1 MKGSSQEGHR
11 SAYKHTAATSDQ
23 HGTTSDGKRG
33 DSHRD
38 TNRDRDRDKDKEFSA
53 ETAQTVLPFCVLD
66 IRWLLQL
73 NEQYGTDESKV
84 RDTTGEE
91 DYRGTGS
98 RLEKKTGL
106 GYGKS
111 MNEDDARS
119 ISTTSRKE
127 EVLDSIQFL
136 QNSVVIITKTH
147 TVLRTVRHARPS
159 TADVSSHHDSPHSP
173 HFNANTSSSRGEV
186 GVHRQAGKEAGKEVV
201 REVQKEGGKAVGK
214 SRQIVE
220 EAVSGLSG
228 QIERDGSTEE
238 GVTRSVSR
246 LDVREV
252 REEVKLVGGTVY
264 TCALFGEIECYL
276 YFILSSC
283 PPHAILSCTVLS
295 YPILFGSYY
304 FSYCQITTKVPPLSY
319 LDNNASIL
327 IMHSGCYITC
337 FYSLLIAS
345 EPYTLPSPTLTVSS
359 PHLSLPYSSPFPS
372 PPAFHFPSSPLPLIP
387 SYPLVP
393 SILSLTFSPLSFLT
407 LFSDRRRAESV
418 SMCAAPSLRLLCHIH
433 LYHRPMPSKRQQ
445 RPHTACDTY
454 LSAVISM
461 SIHLHILDC
470 LLYQRLLPSSRAF

>member
-1 MKGSSQEGHR
+1 VSRHLADIECFSTVGVLDIPLGALFLYYLPHTVEGCTGREIGEEQRSSQEGHR
-11 SAYKHTAATSDQ
+11 SASKHTAATSDQ
-23 HGTTSDGKRG
+23 HGTASEGKRG
-33 DSHRD
+33 DTHRD
-38 TNRDRDRDKDKEFSA
+38 TNRNRDKDRDKEFSA

-73 NEQYGTDESKV
+73 NEQYGKEESKV

-91 DYRGTGS
+91 DYKGNGS

-159 TADVSSHHDSPHSP
+159 TADISSHHGSSHSP

-186 GVHRQAGKEAGKEVV
+186 GVHRQAGKEAGKVVV
-201 REVQKEGGKAVGK
+201 REVKKEVGIAVGK

-228 QIERDGSTEE
+228 KIEGDESTEE

-252 REEVKLVGGTVY
+252 REEVKEEVKLVGGTVY

-276 YFILSSC
+276 FFILSSCPSLLSSC
-283 PPHAILSCTVLS
+283 PPHAILSCSVLS
-295 YPILFGSYY
+295 YPILLGSYY
-304 FSYCQITTKVPPLSY
+304 FSYCQITTKLPPLSY

-327 IMHSGCYITC
+327 IMHSGCYITF

-345 EPYTLPSPTLTVSS
+345 ELYTLPSPTLTVSY
-359 PHLSLPYSSPFPS
+359 PLVYLIPLP
-372 PPAFHFPSSPLPLIP
+372 SPLPLP
-387 SYPLVP
+387 FTFPPLH
-393 SILSLTFSPLSFLT
+393 SLLSLLTLLSLPSFLLPFLHF
-407 LFSDRRRAESV
+407 LF
-418 SMCAAPSLRLLCHIH
+418 
-433 LYHRPMPSKRQQ
+433 
-445 RPHTACDTY
+445 
-454 LSAVISM
+454 
-461 SIHLHILDC
+461 
-470 LLYQRLLPSSRAF
+470 